1 MVAIGDRTIWSCVRD
16 YWRLEIVAAP
26 LQTDRKL
33 ISLAGRRRTTEA
45 YSPPIVMDAAALERL
60 SWTFQSAIA
69 VATGFQATGIR
80 DCVSRFPTRHLL
92 ARCHGAFYELEI
104 HGTAVDGDIESVE
117 LALSVPKVGTRPV
130 VHLIDADI
138 EVFAADLI
146 ETLEVMKDHCTHTNG
161 RRRPS

>member
-1 MVAIGDRTIWSCVRD
+1 MVGIADKTIWNCVRD

-26 LQTDRKL
+26 LQSDRRL
-33 ISLAGRRRTTEA
+33 ISLRGRRRTTEA
-45 YSPPIVMDAAALERL
+45 YSSPLVMDTESLERL

-69 VATGFQATGIR
+69 VVTGFQATEIR
-80 DCVSRFPTRHLL
+80 DCRTRFPTRHLL

-117 LALSVPKVGTRPV
+117 LALSVPKAGSRPLV
-130 VHLIDADI
+130 QLIDADI
-138 EVFAADLI
+138 EVFAADLV
-146 ETLEVMKDHCTHTNG
+146 EALEVMQDRCAHVNG